1 MDTALAPGLRP
12 ADPMKPRPFR
22 IERVRRELS
31 DTFTMDLTPVDGS
44 ECRFAPGQFNMLYV
58 FGIGE
63 VPISISGDPADTTKL
78 VHTTRAVGRVTET
91 ISRLKPG
98 DMIGVRGPFG
108 RPWPVEAA
116 QGCDIVFLAG
126 GIGLAP
132 LRPAIYK
139 VMSDRQRY
147 GNVLIMYGARTPQD
161 ILFRREVQT
170 WRSRFDVTVHVTVDR
185 ATGNWNGKVGVVT
198 QLIKGGGFDPL
209 HTMAYVCGPEIMM
222 RYGVQTLFDRGLTS
236 ERVYLSMERN
246 MKCAVGFC
254 GHCQFG
260 PSFVCK
266 DGPVYRF
273 DQIEN
278 IFKVWEV

>member
-98 DMIGVRGPFG
+98 AGRSAGPG
-108 RPWPVEAA
+108 
-116 QGCDIVFLAG
+116 
-126 GIGLAP
+126 
-132 LRPAIYK
+132 
-139 VMSDRQRY
+139 
-147 GNVLIMYGARTPQD
+147 
-161 ILFRREVQT
+161 
-170 WRSRFDVTVHVTVDR
+170 RSRRHR
-185 ATGNWNGKVGVVT
+185 A
-198 QLIKGGGFDPL
+198 
-209 HTMAYVCGPEIMM
+209 A
-222 RYGVQTLFDRGLTS
+222 TS
-236 ERVYLSMERN
+236 SSWPAGSVWHR
-246 MKCAVGFC
+246 CARR
-254 GHCQFG
+254 
-260 PSFVCK
+260 ST
-266 DGPVYRF
+266 R
-273 DQIEN
+273 
-278 IFKVWEV
+278 